1 MGSLIL
7 EHGSLY
13 LAHGALILDHGSL
26 IFIITDH
33 QGMRMVS
40 TRASAAVSKASVDR
54 SLFRGARE
62 CWNIDFRDTRKGAP
76 WPQAEVGGPPRL
88 MLLLLIVMG
97 SLKLKHG
104 SL

>member
-13 LAHGALILDHGSL
+13 LEHGALILDHGSL

-40 TRASAAVSKASVDR
+40 TRASAAVNKASACSGDNHFCIAFFPVVKACVAKPVSER
-54 SLFRGARE
+54 RHEVFIICLFPHPHS
-62 CWNIDFRDTRKGAP
+62 DF
-76 WPQAEVGGPPRL
+76 
-88 MLLLLIVMG
+88 
-97 SLKLKHG
+97 
-104 SL
+104 